1 MLYII
6 ILLITKASRPTNAR
20 DERLFSRGATLIGN
34 STIALFYSLTQEY
47 TDRPTRMQTF
57 NLPAPGCPFTNL
69 FPESAFSHGTLSLQE
84 VLATFPVHGCYKY
97 LNFPSLWLPNLQLLF

>member
-1 MLYII
+1 
-6 ILLITKASRPTNAR
+6 
-20 DERLFSRGATLIGN
+20 
-34 STIALFYSLTQEY
+34 
-47 TDRPTRMQTF
+47 MQTF

-97 LNFPSLWLPNLQLLF
+97 LNFPLYDYQIYNYYLILIAKRPIVNSLKTESFKVGGLFAFPRRFQKLKFSFG